1 MGCEVAS
8 GLVRKGYLFYLSKY
22 FNVTIRENTRKT
34 FLVLLVVLGELGEV
48 AREWSAAQGPTEQ
61 RGRQPEV
68 GETGQEALKPPGL
81 CDHDVSSL
89 ADEAV

>member
-1 MGCEVAS
+1 MSPSEKTQG
-8 GLVRKGYLFYLSKY
+8 KLSWC
-22 FNVTIRENTRKT
+22 FSSCV
-34 FLVLLVVLGELGEV
+34 GELGEV

-61 RGRQPEV
+61 RGRQPEA
-68 GETGQEALKPPGL
+68 GESGQEALKPPGP